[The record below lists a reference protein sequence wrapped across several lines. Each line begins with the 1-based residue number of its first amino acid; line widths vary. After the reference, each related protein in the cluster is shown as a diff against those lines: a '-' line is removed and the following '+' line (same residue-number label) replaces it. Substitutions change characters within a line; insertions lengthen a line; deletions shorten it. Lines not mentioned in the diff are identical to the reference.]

1 MSQGWQQ
8 AGEVP
13 TLLLQ
18 LPWAG
23 VVCPTPCR
31 VRRRME
37 VGGEGLKESA
47 LASEMLS
54 CLEMEDRDACSLWQG
69 KGTWSLLVPAQAQLT
84 LVQCPDS

>member
-1 MSQGWQQ
+1 
-8 AGEVP
+8 
-13 TLLLQ
+13 
-18 LPWAG
+18 
-23 VVCPTPCR
+23 
-31 VRRRME
+31 ME